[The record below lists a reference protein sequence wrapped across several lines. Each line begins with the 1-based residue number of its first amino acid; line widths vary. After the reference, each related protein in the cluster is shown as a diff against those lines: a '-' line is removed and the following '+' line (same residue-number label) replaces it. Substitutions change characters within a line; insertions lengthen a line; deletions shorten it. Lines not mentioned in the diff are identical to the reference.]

1 MAAIFVAAIVPN
13 NHLNAKSMI
22 RYKKYESN
30 QTGVTKNK
38 WYGRAVTEL
47 MEFEEFVKH
56 MANHHCVFGES
67 TIRGV
72 LIEMQICMRELLL
85 EGKAVRL
92 DDLGIFRIGLETSAA
107 ITAKELPPT
116 TSRLCALTSIS
127 ANVSVPLTSTKMPSS
142 VRLASMMV
150 AATMAARL
158 PTPTMRAAIPVAATP
173 VAAICRMA
181 AALPKIQTILN
192 YSNGFC
198 N

>member
-13 NHLNAKSMI
+13 NLLNAKSMI
-22 RYKKYESN
+22 RYKKYKSN

-85 EGKAVRL
+85 EGKRFRAADLYKDAKFREAGKYDGGG
-92 DDLGIFRIGLETSAA
+92 DDGGETAGTHDEGGNTNGGNSSGDGD
-107 ITAKELPPT
+107 
-116 TSRLCALTSIS
+116 TSGGNMSDGGSTDDS
-127 ANVSVPLTSTKMPSS
+127 ANVDL
-142 VRLASMMV
+142 
-150 AATMAARL
+150 
-158 PTPTMRAAIPVAATP
+158 
-173 VAAICRMA
+173 
-181 AALPKIQTILN
+181 
-192 YSNGFC
+192 
-198 N
+198 

>member
-13 NHLNAKSMI
+13 NLLNAKSMI
-22 RYKKYESN
+22 RYKKFKNNN
-30 QTGVTKNK
+30 QTSASYNN

-107 ITAKELPPT
+107 TTAKEFT
-116 TSRLCALTSIS
+116 ADNIK
-127 ANVSVPLTSTKMPSS
+127 A
-142 VRLASMMV
+142 VRLNLYLGK
-150 AATMAARL
+150 RF
-158 PTPTMRAAIPVAATP
+158 RAADLYKDAKFREAGKYDGGGDDGGET
-173 VAAICRMA
+173 ADTHDEGGNTSGDNTSGDNTGGGNMSDGGS
-181 AALPKIQTILN
+181 TDDSN
-192 YSNGFC
+192 YVEL
-198 N
+198 

>member
-1 MAAIFVAAIVPN
+1 
-13 NHLNAKSMI
+13 MI
-22 RYKKYESN
+22 RYKKFKNNN
-30 QTGVTKNK
+30 QTSASYNK

-107 ITAKELPPT
+107 TTAKEFTADNIKAVRLNLYLGKRFRAADLYKDAKFREAGKYDGGGDDGGETADTHDKGSNTPDEGGT
-116 TSRLCALTSIS
+116 TSGGTTSGGNS
-127 ANVSVPLTSTKMPSS
+127 SGGGGDATGESYHVSL
-142 VRLASMMV
+142 
-150 AATMAARL
+150 
-158 PTPTMRAAIPVAATP
+158 
-173 VAAICRMA
+173 
-181 AALPKIQTILN
+181 
-192 YSNGFC
+192 
-198 N
+198 

>member
-1 MAAIFVAAIVPN
+1 
-13 NHLNAKSMI
+13 MI
-22 RYKKYESN
+22 RYKKYKSN

-107 ITAKELPPT
+107 TTAKGFT
-116 TSRLCALTSIS
+116 ADNIK
-127 ANVSVPLTSTKMPSS
+127 A
-142 VRLASMMV
+142 VRLNLYLGK
-150 AATMAARL
+150 RF
-158 PTPTMRAAIPVAATP
+158 RAADLYKDAKFREAGKYDGGET
-173 VAAICRMA
+173 AD
-181 AALPKIQTILN
+181 THDEG
-192 YSNGFC
+192 SNTSGGNMSDFGGSTDDSADVEL
-198 N
+198 